1 MGSKLTVVTSTVA
14 SKATVASAVAS
25 TASAV
30 ASTASAMPSVS
41 TSAHLLVE
49 ILPVILRVKGAT
61 LTLARAS

>member
-25 TASAV
+25 AASAV
-30 ASTASAMPSVS
+30 PSVS

-49 ILPVILRVKGAT
+49 IPRVKGDLDT
-61 LTLARAS
+61 RLVKVN